1 MDPRTRSCR
10 EVSTKQSARSTPRG
24 FTLIELLVVIAIIA
38 LLIGILLP
46 ALGSARESGRNIK
59 CQAQIRGIGQA
70 LLAYAN
76 DYKGLF
82 PPTMHDAPDRETG
95 RLSMIWYDENRL
107 GRYLPQIDSSNIT
120 EGNTRSNTLGGGV
133 MVCPNHSAGGRSY
146 TMNYWAASAA
156 AWRLDTSNN
165 RVTGFKPGNNPFDAS
180 EATRGSAFDTTV
192 ENSSSM
198 LLLSEAWGLFSSET
212 AGLTGTTW
220 FTIGQVGASAMPAQ
234 RFGAGFGVTGAGA
247 FPGDWF
253 GRAPE
258 FAGLTTPGELRNYI
272 PFNRHPKK
280 GRATERLAGANM
292 SFVDG
297 HVAQFKFSDLVDSA
311 NQSTRKV
318 LWSPKDFSLSN

>member
-1 MDPRTRSCR
+1 MDPRTQSCP
-10 EVSTKQSARSTPRG
+10 EGSTPARHSVARG

-46 ALGSARESGRNIK
+46 ALGTARESGRNIK
-59 CQAQIRGIGQA
+59 CQSQIRGIGQA

-76 DYKGLF
+76 DYRGLF
-82 PPTMHDAPDRETG
+82 PPVMHDAPDRETG

-107 GRYLPQIDSSNIT
+107 GRYLPQIDGSNIT
-120 EGNTRSNTLGGGV
+120 EGNTRSNTVGGGV

-156 AWRLDTSNN
+156 AWRLDSSTN

-180 EATRGSAFDTTV
+180 EATRGSGFDTTV
-192 ENSSSM
+192 ENSSNM
-198 LLLSEAWGLFSSET
+198 LLLSEAWGLFSSEN

-220 FTIGQVGASAMPAQ
+220 FTIGQVGASAFPAQ
-234 RFGAGFGVTGAGA
+234 RFGAGFGVTAPGA

-258 FAGLTTPGELRNYI
+258 MAGLTTPGELRNYI

-280 GRATERLAGANM
+280 GRATDRFGGANM

-297 HVAQFKFSDLVDSA
+297 HVAQYKYSDLVDST

-318 LWSPKDFSLSN
+318 LWSPRDFSLSN